1 MPASAMRRFFRR
13 VAPYAAGAVLLATLP
28 FPLKRKQPAAAGYL
42 GLVRARPGLEGL
54 SAALTRETF
63 LLDAAYASGAGV
75 FRAPIHTAGLLLRS
89 GPGSIVSQ
97 RAAVAESGGDA
108 ERAAK
113 YRLIL
118 ALLDASDGRV
128 EEALRAVTGLAR
140 ERPADPEPRLAAGAL
155 CYLLGR
161 AGDGE
166 EWLESIPEALSQEA
180 AVPSLTSGKGVGV
193 AGVQAPRGC
202 GLVGA
207 RELRH
212 VRGGYARDLRLS
224 GIFYLELFRLALSVL
239 LRTKPPSSSSGE
251 VLAEAER
258 ELARVEAEGDAGAAA
273 DVNLLLAARG
283 GDFDAALGRYAQA
296 ARADPSD
303 LRPYMLAAKLCRLT
317 GRVGELEEWRV
328 RAQHLRL
335 LHEHDAAAD
344 EAELRKLLDELA
356 VAVALGH
363 GALTARGSGERGAV
377 MLAAWREV
385 DAGTVALLQSKEL
398 RLKQRLMIKAL
409 WLILKPALATDPAIQ
424 EVV

>member
-13 VAPYAAGAVLLATLP
+13 AAPYAAGAVLLATLP
-28 FPLKRKQPAAAGYL
+28 FPQKPPAAAGHL

-54 SAALTRETF
+54 GAALTREIL
-63 LLDAAYASGAGV
+63 LLDAAYALVAGV
-75 FRAPIHTAGLLLRS
+75 FRAPILTAGLLLRS

-113 YRLIL
+113 YRLVL

-128 EEALRAVTGLAR
+128 EEALRAIAGLAR
-140 ERPADPEPRLAAGAL
+140 ERLADPEPRLAAGAL

-161 AGDGE
+161 ARDGE
-166 EWLESIPEALSQEA
+166 DR
-180 AVPSLTSGKGVGV
+180 G
-193 AGVQAPRGC
+193 AP
-202 GLVGA
+202 
-207 RELRH
+207 
-212 VRGGYARDLRLS
+212 
-224 GIFYLELFRLALSVL
+224 L
-239 LRTKPPSSSSGE
+239 LLLP
-251 VLAEAER
+251 
-258 ELARVEAEGDAGAAA
+258 AGAAA
-273 DVNLLLAARG
+273 DVNLLLALLAARG

-296 ARADPSD
+296 ARGDPSD

-377 MLAAWREV
+377 MLAAWREL